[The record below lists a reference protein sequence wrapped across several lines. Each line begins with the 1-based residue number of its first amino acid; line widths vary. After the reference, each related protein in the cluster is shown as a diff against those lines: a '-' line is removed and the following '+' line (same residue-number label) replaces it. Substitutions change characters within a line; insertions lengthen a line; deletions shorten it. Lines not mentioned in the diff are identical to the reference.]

1 MMNKTD
7 VLTGR
12 IIQRV
17 IDAKNNKVMMPSVRT
32 KISITHGVD
41 NTHDITQ
48 LIENLFEFF
57 PGSMITL
64 KKLKFGYALNI
75 EVALP

>member
-1 MMNKTD
+1 MNKTD

-17 IDAKNNKVMMPSVRT
+17 IDARNNKIMMPSVHT
-32 KISITHGVD
+32 KVSITHGVD
-41 NTHDITQ
+41 NTHDITR
-48 LIENLFEFF
+48 LVENLFKNF
-57 PGSMITL
+57 PDSVITL

-75 EVALP
+75 EVDLL